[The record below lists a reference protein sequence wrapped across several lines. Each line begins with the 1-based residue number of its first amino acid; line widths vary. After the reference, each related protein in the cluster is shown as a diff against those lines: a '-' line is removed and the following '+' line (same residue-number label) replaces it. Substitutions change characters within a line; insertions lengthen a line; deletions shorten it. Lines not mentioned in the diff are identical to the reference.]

1 MSKDLSQAQDGSVG
15 GNAMPAS
22 KTMDSPSCRLFMGK
36 KVSPSVWAWAGL
48 SWLLLIALLLGLVL
62 GRYAISPADAVSI
75 LFSRVFSGLP
85 HDDPVAQQI
94 VEAVRLPRVMLAAI
108 LGAGLSAA
116 GAALQSL
123 FRNPLAEPQ
132 LLGVSSGAAFGGV
145 LGMLLWGD
153 GVPVVSGALCF
164 GMVALLSV
172 FWLAGQQTGR
182 SGGTVLLV
190 LAGVV
195 VSGVFAA
202 CVSIVKLAADPQ
214 NQLPAIVFW
223 LMGSLAGAN
232 AARLWLVLPCVG
244 IGLVILYGL
253 RFQLMAL
260 SLGAEDA
267 KALGINVRQTRC
279 LTLFAVGLITAACV
293 AVSGIVAWVGLV
305 VPHLVRMGLGSDH
318 KTFLPHVMLAGA
330 SYLILVDTFSRT
342 AMSVEIPL
350 GVLTALLGA
359 PLFAFLVRRIG
370 QQTEV

>member
-1 MSKDLSQAQDGSVG
+1 
-15 GNAMPAS
+15 MPAS